1 MHAANMEKVQK
12 HVQNL
17 KNESERARRE
27 LSLSKLS
34 SPTAQAVMGCGRVMA
49 ASTSG
54 SGDEHRVAAG
64 QQAQLAEAQRA
75 RARRLQAQR
84 GKVAAVGGAEGDG
97 GEDEQARGH

>member
-1 MHAANMEKVQK
+1 MHAQNMEKVQK

-17 KNESERARRE
+17 KRERESEKGA
-27 LSLSKLS
+27 LSVKTEQPHGPQPSL
-34 SPTAQAVMGCGRVMA
+34 GCGRVMA

-84 GKVAAVGGAEGDG
+84 GKVAAVGGAEGEG